1 MFKLLTFLREV
12 RQEFNNITWPKR
24 EALIQLTV
32 VVISISVVISL
43 ILGGF
48 DYLFT
53 NSFATLGNLKSQV
66 PVTAPVAIPTFSFS
80 ASPSAQPQEK
90 VILTTTKINNLKK

>member
-1 MFKLLTFLREV
+1 MRKVIQFLKEV
-12 RQEFNNITWPKR
+12 RDEFKNITWPKR

-32 VVISISVVISL
+32 VVISISIITSL

-53 NSFATLGNLKSQV
+53 NSFALLTDLKTKPQ
-66 PVTAPVAIPTFSFS
+66 PVTTVSPEIPTFAPVS
-80 ASPSAQPQEK
+80 SP
-90 VILTTTKINNLKK
+90 TTTVIPTKAVKPIKK

>member
-1 MFKLLTFLREV
+1 MVKPLDFLREV
-12 RQEFNNITWPKR
+12 RQEFGHITWPKR

-53 NSFATLGNLKSQV
+53 NSFAALGNIKSQTSV
-66 PVTAPVAIPTFSFS
+66 PAPVAIPTFSFS

-90 VILTTTKINNLKK
+90 VI